1 MRLSELIETL
11 QSIVDEYPDED
22 PEVRLAVQPQWPFE
36 NSIHSVASLGGLEGE
51 GAPVV
56 YISEGVQLGYLPG
69 PAKDAVW

>member
-1 MRLSELIETL
+1 MRLSELLELLEDI
-11 QSIVDEYPDED
+11 QDSFPDED

-36 NSIHSVASLGGLEGE
+36 NSVHSVAYLEGE

-69 PAKDAVW
+69 AAKDAVW